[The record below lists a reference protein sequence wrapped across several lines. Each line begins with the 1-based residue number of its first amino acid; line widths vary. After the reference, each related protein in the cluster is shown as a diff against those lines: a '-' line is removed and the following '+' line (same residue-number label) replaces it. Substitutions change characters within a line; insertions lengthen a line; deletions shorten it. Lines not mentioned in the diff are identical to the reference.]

1 MDEPIPICAFLISP
15 NAQAAAINLHDF
27 NMKDGPKDGYRW
39 LHFDLNDPNFEPWAL
54 QTLPQTAAMALTQ
67 SETRPRCDLVESG
80 LLMNLRGVNLN
91 PGANLDDMVSIR
103 LWAISGLIISARVRK
118 IWAVDAIRQ
127 QIETGEGPPSIAA
140 FLAELAYSLTKRIE
154 KVSLELV
161 ENTDEFEERS
171 FAANRGLFEELA
183 VARQSAIKLR
193 RFVRPQ
199 AEALVELSEGHAWP
213 LDTKSAGI
221 LRETANHAL
230 RTIEELDATVDRLRA
245 VHDHLELQQSSAFGR
260 NSYVLSIVA
269 AIFLPLGFLTGLFGV
284 NVGGMPGTEAALA
297 FWILAG
303 ASAVIGIALF
313 LIFKFS
319 KWL

>member
-1 MDEPIPICAFLISP
+1 MDFDV
-15 NAQAAAINLHDF
+15 NDR
-27 NMKDGPKDGYRW
+27 PKDGYRW
-39 LHFDLNDPNFEPWAL
+39 LHFDLNDPNFEPWAR

-80 LLMNLRGVNLN
+80 VIMNLRGVNLN
-91 PGANLDDMVSIR
+91 PGSNPDDMVSVR
-103 LWAISGLIISARVRK
+103 LWAIDGLIISARVRK
-118 IWAVDAIRQ
+118 IWAVDTIRQ
-127 QIETGEGPPSIAA
+127 QVEAGKGPTSIAA
-140 FLAELAYSLTKRIE
+140 FLAELAYSLNKRIE

-161 ENTDEFEERS
+161 ESTDEFEERS

-199 AEALVELSEGHAWP
+199 AEALIELAEGHAWS

-221 LRETANHAL
+221 LKESANHAL

-269 AIFLPLGFLTGLFGV
+269 AIFLPLSFLTGLFGV
-284 NVGGMPGTEAALA
+284 NVGGMPGTGAALA
-297 FWILAG
+297 FWFLTG
-303 ASAVIGIALF
+303 ASTIIGIALF
-313 LIFKFS
+313 FIFKFS

>member
-1 MDEPIPICAFLISP
+1 MDEPIPVCAFLISSD
-15 NAQAAAINLHDF
+15 AQVAAINLSDTDQQ
-27 NMKDGPKDGYRW
+27 NDPKVGYRW
-39 LHFDLNDPNFEPWAL
+39 LHFDLNDPKFEPWAL
-54 QTLPQTAAMALTQ
+54 RTLPQTAAMALTQ
-67 SETRPRCDLVESG
+67 SETRPRCDLLDSG
-80 LLMNLRGVNLN
+80 LIMNLRGVNLN
-91 PGANLDDMVSIR
+91 PGANPDDMVSLR
-103 LWAISGLIISARVRK
+103 LWVRDGLIISARARRV
-118 IWAVDAIRQ
+118 WAVEDIRQ
-127 QIETGEGPPSIAA
+127 RVEVGKGPPSIAS
-140 FLAELAYSLTKRIE
+140 FLAELTYSLTKRIE

-171 FAANRGLFEELA
+171 FAMSRGLSAELA
-183 VARQSAIKLR
+183 SARQSAIKLR

-199 AEALVELSEGHAWP
+199 AEAIIELSEGHAWP

-221 LRETANHAL
+221 LREAANHAL

-245 VHDHLELQQSSAFGR
+245 VHDHLELQQSSALGR

-284 NVGGMPGTEAALA
+284 NIGGMPGIGAEQA
-297 FWILAG
+297 FWVLTV
-303 ASAVIGIALF
+303 ASVVIGIALF

>member
-1 MDEPIPICAFLISP
+1 MDEPIPICAFLVSSD
-15 NAQAAAINLHDF
+15 AQAAAINLNDL
-27 NMKDGPKDGYRW
+27 NAKDGPKDGYRW
-39 LHFDLNDPNFEPWAL
+39 LHFDLNDPKFEQWAL
-54 QTLPQTAAMALTQ
+54 RTLPQTAAMALTQ
-67 SETRPRCDLVESG
+67 SETRPRCYLLDGG
-80 LLMNLRGVNLN
+80 LIMNLRGVNLN
-91 PGANLDDMVSIR
+91 PGANPDDMVSLR
-103 LWAISGLIISARVRK
+103 LWVVDGLIISARARRV
-118 IWAVDAIRQ
+118 WAVDDIRQ
-127 QIETGEGPPSIAA
+127 RVEVGKGPPSIAS
-140 FLAELAYSLTKRIE
+140 FLAELTYSLTKRIE

-171 FAANRGLFEELA
+171 FAMSRGLSAELA
-183 VARQSAIKLR
+183 AARQSAIKLR

-199 AEALVELSEGHAWP
+199 AEAIIELSEGHAWP

-221 LRETANHAL
+221 LREAANHAL

-245 VHDHLELQQSSAFGR
+245 VHDHLELQQSSALGR

-284 NVGGMPGTEAALA
+284 NIGGMPGTGAELA
-297 FWILAG
+297 FWILTT
-303 ASAVIGIALF
+303 ASVVIGIALF